1 MEHINIPGY
10 YSFASSSP
18 NISFSDKHGNRNVP
32 PYYLQFDNSIVY
44 ANFVPPFATL
54 PPAKSCDKVWSTR
67 SQQYRYDVK
76 IDKKKGGEKI
86 KEKIK
91 SQPRKYLSIFI
102 ESILRVGQKRTKQT
116 KQVVSIRQP
125 GDIRHRSRC
134 NASYSSVSERDST
147 PINS

>member
-32 PYYLQFDNSIVY
+32 RYYLQFDNSIVY

-76 IDKKKGGEKI
+76 IDKKKGGGEN
-86 KEKIK
+86 KIK

-134 NASYSSVSERDST
+134 NASYPSVSERDST